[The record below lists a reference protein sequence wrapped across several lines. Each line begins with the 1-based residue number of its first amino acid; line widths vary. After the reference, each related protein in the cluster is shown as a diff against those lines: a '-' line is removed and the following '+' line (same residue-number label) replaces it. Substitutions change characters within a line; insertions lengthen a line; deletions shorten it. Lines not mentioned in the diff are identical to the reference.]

1 MKPTAEQIGFGPRF
15 SIPLLIGVA
24 LNPINTTTIAVAL
37 DPIARATGV
46 TAATCIWLV
55 AVLYITSAVCQP
67 LGGKLADQFGPRR
80 VFMFGAFVT
89 IIAGIIPTFA
99 ATFRAALIARILI
112 GIGTS
117 CAYPAA
123 MAFIADQSVRL
134 DRPAPQTLLS
144 AVAIAALVVA
154 VVGPTI
160 GGVLILLAGW
170 KSVFT
175 LNIAWGACQFALAL
189 VWLPADHTRPM
200 RQASRPLS
208 EAIDTGGI
216 ILFIATLGS
225 MLFFLLDIGAHLFWL
240 LPVALITGIALVFHE
255 LRCELPFLD
264 LRMFAAHPPLTRT
277 FVRWFLIICF
287 QYLVTYGMS
296 QWMQSC
302 MGLSSAAAGLVQLP
316 SAVIGLAASLII
328 ARHERVWT
336 PIIIATVSALA
347 CGAFLLALT
356 SHSPLAFLILIMCI
370 YGIPYGLSNVANQ
383 AAMYVQAPIEHMG
396 NASGLQRT
404 CMHTAAVVASC
415 IIGLVYGTTPSDAGV
430 HVMALIILLLAAS
443 ALLLTVCDKQLRGIG
458 ADG

>member
-1 MKPTAEQIGFGPRF
+1 MKPAAEQVGFGPRF

-37 DPIARATGV
+37 DPIAKATGV

-55 AVLYITSAVCQP
+55 AALYLTSAVCQP

-80 VFMFGAFVT
+80 VFAFGALVAV
-89 IIAGIIPTFA
+89 IAGLIPTVA
-99 ATFRAALIARILI
+99 ATFRAALIARVLI
-112 GIGTS
+112 GVGTS

-134 DRPAPQTLLS
+134 GRPAPQTLLS

-154 VVGPTI
+154 VIGPTL
-160 GGVLILLAGW
+160 GGFLIALTSW
-170 KSVFT
+170 RSVFT
-175 LNIAWGACQFALAL
+175 LNIAWGACQFVLAL
-189 VWLPADHTRPM
+189 LWLPADGTRPL
-200 RQASRPLS
+200 RQARRPLS
-208 EAIDTGGI
+208 EAIDVGGI
-216 ILFIATLGS
+216 ILFTVTLGS
-225 MLFFLLDIGAHLFWL
+225 ALFFLLDIDAHPFWL
-240 LPVALITGIALVFHE
+240 IPLALVAGIALVLHE
-255 LRCELPFLD
+255 LRCDLPFLD

-277 FVRWFLIICF
+277 FIRWFLIICF

-302 MGLSSAAAGLVQLP
+302 MGLSSAVAGLVQLP
-316 SAVIGLAASLII
+316 SAVIGLVASLTI
-328 ARHERVWT
+328 ARHERVWR
-336 PIIIATVSALA
+336 PIIIATVAAFA
-347 CGAFLLALT
+347 CGALLLALT
-356 SHSPLAFLILIMCI
+356 SSSPLAFLVLIMCI

-415 IIGLVYGTTPSDAGV
+415 VIGLVYGTAPSDAGV
-430 HVMALIILLLAAS
+430 HVMSVIILVLAVS
-443 ALLLTVCDKQLRGIG
+443 ALLLTVFDKQLRDIG
-458 ADG
+458 TGA